1 MKQITYILT
10 GISLVIGLSACEMRD
25 ELKGKNALNDNEGL
39 VSLDLLAQDYSNII
53 TSRGAFPDEEVNVE
67 NYTVQI
73 VNASTDGVVKETS
86 YGDLRAE
93 GGSVKLTAGKYRVR
107 AYNYNGENVGA
118 SERPYFKGQTD
129 FQILP
134 GKTTTV
140 NTTCRLSCVEVNLI
154 LAKSFEEY
162 FKDDYTITITNG
174 GAGNYVFKKEN
185 VGKKIYF
192 NVPENASSILMSVKA
207 TTSTDGTDIAQSYT
221 ITKPENSENSSKLE
235 NGDSFKVTIN
245 PGDNPVI
252 DPVTKINLGI
262 TVDLT
267 WTETGTT
274 VEIPTENIVFNP
286 GGDSEGGDTNK
297 GEMNVVGLDKTYS
310 FVALSEDVPTV
321 KVDFSVPN
329 GIKKLLVRIN
339 SDNEGFMGTLEV
351 FGLGGEFDLAN
362 PGDLLGVLSGSL
374 ETQEGIGLI
383 DANDPIKDKTSYSFD
398 VTSFM
403 SLLGLYGASENT
415 FTITVSDGINSDI
428 QGDLKVN
435 VTAQE

>member
-1 MKQITYILT
+1 
-10 GISLVIGLSACEMRD
+10 
-25 ELKGKNALNDNEGL
+25 
-39 VSLDLLAQDYSNII
+39 
-53 TSRGAFPDEEVNVE
+53 
-67 NYTVQI
+67 
-73 VNASTDGVVKETS
+73 
-86 YGDLRAE
+86 
-93 GGSVKLTAGKYRVR
+93 
-107 AYNYNGENVGA
+107 
-118 SERPYFKGQTD
+118 
-129 FQILP
+129 
-134 GKTTTV
+134 
-140 NTTCRLSCVEVNLI
+140 
-154 LAKSFEEY
+154 
-162 FKDDYTITITNG
+162 
-174 GAGNYVFKKEN
+174 
-185 VGKKIYF
+185 
-192 NVPENASSILMSVKA
+192 MSVKA

-221 ITKPENSENSSKLE
+221 IPKPENSENSSKLE